1 MKRYFNVTGACN
13 PKRHY
18 MVNIQKSL
26 EEIKKMV
33 DRGEYFTI
41 NKARQYGK
49 TTTLMALAEYLKKDY
64 VVISLDFQKI
74 GNEEFND
81 ASVFSISF
89 AEYLIE
95 TIHENQ
101 GEIQKVDKTVLEELY
116 TASKTD
122 RFFSLRKLFSLLSKL
137 CAKSLK
143 PIVLIIDEVDSATN
157 NQVFLDFLAQ
167 LRGYF
172 LTREKTPT
180 FQSVILAGVYDVK
193 NIKSKIR
200 TNDEHKINSPWN
212 IAADFKVDM
221 SFSKEGIE
229 GMLNEYES
237 DNNTGMN
244 VQNIT
249 ELLYEY
255 TSGYPFL
262 VSRLCKLIDEDIAGS
277 AGFES
282 MADAWTKEGF
292 LEL

>member
-41 NKARQYGK
+41 NRARQYGK

-180 FQSVILAGVYDVK
+180 FQSVILAGVYDL
-193 NIKSKIR
+193 S
-200 TNDEHKINSPWN
+200 
-212 IAADFKVDM
+212 
-221 SFSKEGIE
+221 
-229 GMLNEYES
+229 
-237 DNNTGMN
+237 
-244 VQNIT
+244 
-249 ELLYEY
+249 
-255 TSGYPFL
+255 
-262 VSRLCKLIDEDIAGS
+262 LIHI
-277 AGFES
+277 
-282 MADAWTKEGF
+282 
-292 LEL
+292 

>member
-1 MKRYFNVTGACN
+1 M
-13 PKRHY
+13 P
-18 MVNIQKSL
+18 
-26 EEIKKMV
+26 
-33 DRGEYFTI
+33 
-41 NKARQYGK
+41 
-49 TTTLMALAEYLKKDY
+49 
-64 VVISLDFQKI
+64 
-74 GNEEFND
+74 
-81 ASVFSISF
+81 SVFSISF
-89 AEYLIE
+89 AEYIIE

-122 RFFSLRKLFSLLSKL
+122 RFFSLRKLFSLLSKI

-282 MADAWTKEGF
+282 MADALDQGRF
-292 LEL
+292 S

>member
-1 MKRYFNVTGACN
+1 MCIR
-13 PKRHY
+13 
-18 MVNIQKSL
+18 
-26 EEIKKMV
+26 
-33 DRGEYFTI
+33 DR
-41 NKARQYGK
+41 
-49 TTTLMALAEYLKKDY
+49 
-64 VVISLDFQKI
+64 
-74 GNEEFND
+74 
-81 ASVFSISF
+81 
-89 AEYLIE
+89 
-95 TIHENQ
+95 
-101 GEIQKVDKTVLEELY
+101 
-116 TASKTD
+116 
-122 RFFSLRKLFSLLSKL
+122 
-137 CAKSLK
+137 
-143 PIVLIIDEVDSATN
+143 
-157 NQVFLDFLAQ
+157 

-292 LEL
+292 LEAVKILLAEKNLSLIHI